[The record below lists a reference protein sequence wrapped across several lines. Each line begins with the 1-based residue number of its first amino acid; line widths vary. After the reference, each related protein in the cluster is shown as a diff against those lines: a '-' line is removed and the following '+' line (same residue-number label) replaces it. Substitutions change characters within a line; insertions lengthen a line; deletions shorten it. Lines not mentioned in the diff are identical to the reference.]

1 MALLGLG
8 LVSSALFL
16 AVNGL
21 YSSSDDVIE
30 LTPSNFNR
38 EVIQSDSLW
47 LVEFYAP
54 WCGHC
59 QRLTPEWKKAATA
72 LKDVVKVGAVDADKH
87 QSLGGQYGVQ
97 GFPTIKIFG
106 SNKNRPEDYQGGRT
120 GEAIVDAAL
129 SALRQLVK
137 DRLGGRSGGYS
148 SGKQG
153 RGDSSSKKD
162 VIELTDDSFDQNVLD
177 SEDVWMVEFYAPWC
191 GHCKNL
197 EPEWAA
203 AASEVKEQTK
213 GKVKLAAV
221 DATVN
226 QVLASRYG
234 IRGFPTIKIFQ
245 KGESPVDYDGGRT
258 RSDIVSRAL
267 DLFSDNAPP
276 PELLEI
282 INEDIAKR
290 TCEEHQLCVVAVLP
304 HILDTGAAG
313 RNSYLEVLLKLA
325 DKYKKKMWGWLWTEA
340 GAQSELETALG
351 IGGFGYPAMAA
362 INARKMKFALLKGS
376 FSEQGINEFLRE
388 LSFGRGSTAPVGGGA
403 FPSIVEKEPWDG
415 RDGEVS
421 AWERGC
427 AGNSPGL
434 LSSLC
439 ISAPGVKSFPSDLP
453 FGVPVGHLRGSS
465 LRTLHLPYHKFK
477 CCMAFDI
484 LDRQPR
490 YISAVR
496 LLSRL
501 LPSKQ
506 PFNLEFIY
514 FILEKCKIIALKL
527 ALISVLLC
535 PTLLKST
542 SSMAFSVKVVSD
554 AVAMFYPS
562 S

>member
-1 MALLGLG
+1 YLDLFQVQLRRLECGLSVPLLGSAPVGVKFQGLQWQQGGQRHGVKRHLTQAILLYEGPWSVEEEQPPGFPVTVDSAVNRVLLVVPPG
-8 LVSSALFL
+8 LVSCTFFL

-30 LTPSNFNR
+30 LTPSNFNQ
-38 EVIQSDSLW
+38 EVIQSGSLW

-59 QRLTPEWKKAATA
+59 QRLTPEWKKVATA

-106 SNKNRPEDYQGGRT
+106 SNKNKPEDYQGART
-120 GEAIVDAAL
+120 SEAIVDAAL
-129 SALRQLVK
+129 SAVRQLVK
-137 DRLGGRSGGYS
+137 DRLAGRGGGYS
-148 SGKQG
+148 SGRQG
-153 RGDSSSKKD
+153 RSESSSKKD
-162 VIELTDDSFDQNVLD
+162 VIELTDDSFDKNVLD
-177 SEDVWMVEFYAPWC
+177 SDDVWMVEFYAPWC

-203 AASEVKEQTK
+203 AATEVKEQTK

-221 DATVN
+221 DATAN
-226 QVLASRYG
+226 QVLSSRYG

-276 PELLEI
+276 PELHEI
-282 INEDIAKR
+282 ISEDIAKK

-313 RNSYLEVLLKLA
+313 RNSYLDVLLKLA

-340 GAQSELETALG
+340 GAQSELENALG

-403 FPSIVEKEPWDG
+403 FPAISTREPWDG
-415 RDGEVS
+415 KDGELPVEDDIDLS
-421 AWERGC
+421 DVELDDLERDE
-427 AGNSPGL
+427 L
-434 LSSLC
+434 
-439 ISAPGVKSFPSDLP
+439 
-453 FGVPVGHLRGSS
+453 
-465 LRTLHLPYHKFK
+465 
-477 CCMAFDI
+477 
-484 LDRQPR
+484 
-490 YISAVR
+490 
-496 LLSRL
+496 
-501 LPSKQ
+501 
-506 PFNLEFIY
+506 
-514 FILEKCKIIALKL
+514 
-527 ALISVLLC
+527 
-535 PTLLKST
+535 
-542 SSMAFSVKVVSD
+542 
-554 AVAMFYPS
+554 
-562 S
+562 

>member
-1 MALLGLG
+1 VRIFGVS
-8 LVSSALFL
+8 LVSCTFFL
-16 AVNGL
+16 AANGL

-30 LTPSNFNR
+30 LTPTNFNR

-59 QRLTPEWKKAATA
+59 QRLTPEWKKVATA
-72 LKDVVKVGAVDADKH
+72 LKDVVKVGAVDADRH

-137 DRLGGRSGGYS
+137 DRLGGRGGGYS

-153 RGDSSSKKD
+153 RSESSSKKD
-162 VIELTDDSFDQNVLD
+162 VVELTDDSFDKNVLD
-177 SEDVWMVEFYAPWC
+177 SDDVWMVEFYAPWC

-203 AASEVKEQTK
+203 AATEVKERTK

-221 DATVN
+221 DATAS
-226 QVLASRYG
+226 QLLASRYG

-267 DLFSDNAPP
+267 DLFSENAPP

-282 INEDIAKR
+282 INEDIAKK

-325 DKYKKKMWGWLWTEA
+325 DKYKKKMWGPARSGSWKTRERN
-340 GAQSELETALG
+340 ALG
-351 IGGFGYPAMAA
+351 VNERGLPGAA
-362 INARKMKFALLKGS
+362 AGTWHAGRFARPFVDRAALAVLAS
-376 FSEQGINEFLRE
+376 RRE
-388 LSFGRGSTAPVGGGA
+388 LSVGRGSTAPVGGGA
-403 FPSIVEKEPWDG
+403 FPAISDREPWDG
-415 RDGEVS
+415 KDGELPV
-421 AWERGC
+421 EDDID
-427 AGNSPGL
+427 
-434 LSSLC
+434 LSDVELD
-439 ISAPGVKSFPSDLP
+439 DL
-453 FGVPVGHLRGSS
+453 GRDEL
-465 LRTLHLPYHKFK
+465 
-477 CCMAFDI
+477 
-484 LDRQPR
+484 
-490 YISAVR
+490 
-496 LLSRL
+496 
-501 LPSKQ
+501 
-506 PFNLEFIY
+506 
-514 FILEKCKIIALKL
+514 
-527 ALISVLLC
+527 
-535 PTLLKST
+535 
-542 SSMAFSVKVVSD
+542 
-554 AVAMFYPS
+554 
-562 S
+562 

>member
-1 MALLGLG
+1 MARLVLGLI
-8 LVSSALFL
+8 SCTFFL

-59 QRLTPEWKKAATA
+59 QRLTPEWKKVATA

-137 DRLGGRSGGYS
+137 DRLGGRGGGYG

-153 RGDSSSKKD
+153 RGESSSKKD
-162 VIELTDDSFDQNVLD
+162 VIELTDDSFDKNVLD

-203 AASEVKEQTK
+203 AATEVKEQTK

-282 INEDIAKR
+282 IDEDIAKK

-340 GAQSELETALG
+340 GAQSELENALG

-376 FSEQGINEFLRE
+376 FSEQGINEFLRAWLIGSSWE

-403 FPSIVEKEPWDG
+403 FPAISTREPWDG
-415 RDGEVS
+415 KDGELPV
-421 AWERGC
+421 EDDID
-427 AGNSPGL
+427 
-434 LSSLC
+434 LSD
-439 ISAPGVKSFPSDLP
+439 VE
-453 FGVPVGHLRGSS
+453 
-465 LRTLHLPYHKFK
+465 
-477 CCMAFDI
+477 
-484 LDRQPR
+484 LDD
-490 YISAVR
+490 
-496 LLSRL
+496 
-501 LPSKQ
+501 
-506 PFNLEFIY
+506 
-514 FILEKCKIIALKL
+514 LEKDEL
-527 ALISVLLC
+527 
-535 PTLLKST
+535 
-542 SSMAFSVKVVSD
+542 
-554 AVAMFYPS
+554 
-562 S
+562 

>member
-1 MALLGLG
+1 MARVVFGLM
-8 LVSSALFL
+8 SCTLFL

-59 QRLTPEWKKAATA
+59 QRLTPEWKKVATA

-106 SNKNRPEDYQGGRT
+106 ANKNRPEDYQGGRS

-153 RGDSSSKKD
+153 RSESSSKKD
-162 VIELTDDSFDQNVLD
+162 VIELTDDSFDKNVLD

-203 AASEVKEQTK
+203 AATEVKEQTK

-258 RSDIVSRAL
+258 RSDIISRAL

-282 INEDIAKR
+282 INEDIAKK

-304 HILDTGAAG
+304 HILDTGTMNWNSLALSCSVLPALRTLSKWINDTDTFIFTFKSFSLFKSGAAG

-403 FPSIVEKEPWDG
+403 FPAISTREPWDG
-415 RDGEVS
+415 KDGELPV
-421 AWERGC
+421 EDDID
-427 AGNSPGL
+427 
-434 LSSLC
+434 LSD
-439 ISAPGVKSFPSDLP
+439 VE
-453 FGVPVGHLRGSS
+453 
-465 LRTLHLPYHKFK
+465 
-477 CCMAFDI
+477 
-484 LDRQPR
+484 LDD
-490 YISAVR
+490 
-496 LLSRL
+496 
-501 LPSKQ
+501 
-506 PFNLEFIY
+506 
-514 FILEKCKIIALKL
+514 LEKDEL
-527 ALISVLLC
+527 
-535 PTLLKST
+535 
-542 SSMAFSVKVVSD
+542 
-554 AVAMFYPS
+554 
-562 S
+562 

>member
-1 MALLGLG
+1 MGAVPSLLGTALG
-8 LVSSALFL
+8 GENSRGFQQHPGQGRGTGVRRELTQAMVPWRRWLPPVLSEPDPAVDGVLFVAAPGL
-16 AVNGL
+16 MSCTLFVAVNGL

-59 QRLTPEWKKAATA
+59 QRLTPEWKKVATA

-137 DRLGGRSGGYS
+137 DRLGGRGGGYS

-153 RGDSSSKKD
+153 RSEGSGKKD
-162 VIELTDDSFDQNVLD
+162 VIELTDDTFDKNVLD

-203 AASEVKEQTK
+203 AATEVKEQTK

-258 RSDIVSRAL
+258 RSDIVTRAL

-282 INEDIAKR
+282 ISEDVAKKS
-290 TCEEHQLCVVAVLP
+290 CEEHQLCVVAVLP

-340 GAQSELETALG
+340 GAQTELEHALG

-403 FPSIVEKEPWDG
+403 FPAISTREPWDG
-415 RDGEVS
+415 KDGELPV
-421 AWERGC
+421 EDDID
-427 AGNSPGL
+427 
-434 LSSLC
+434 LSD
-439 ISAPGVKSFPSDLP
+439 VE
-453 FGVPVGHLRGSS
+453 
-465 LRTLHLPYHKFK
+465 
-477 CCMAFDI
+477 
-484 LDRQPR
+484 LDD
-490 YISAVR
+490 
-496 LLSRL
+496 
-501 LPSKQ
+501 
-506 PFNLEFIY
+506 
-514 FILEKCKIIALKL
+514 LEKDEL
-527 ALISVLLC
+527 
-535 PTLLKST
+535 
-542 SSMAFSVKVVSD
+542 
-554 AVAMFYPS
+554 
-562 S
+562 